1 MLTYAGLCWL
11 MLTYAAV
18 RHLAL
23 DPECKH
29 IALREGAPQ
38 IMRQGMQEYP
48 NRTGVQEQA
57 SYALK
62 NLLS

>member
-1 MLTYAGLCWL
+1 VGEQEYGCWAL
-11 MLTYAAV
+11 